1 MRVAPYHV
9 AIVFPADPLQLSA
22 TRVENSRLK
31 EVAHALASA
40 GAEVVSAPFCDEI
53 ASEMEALLAEV
64 DFVLVWYN
72 PFESGRDRS
81 RLNAMLRALASRGVG
96 VSAHPAVIDKMG
108 TKDVLFQTRHL
119 AWGTDA
125 RRFDPIDVT
134 GWWMKSDFYQSDE
147 SRAGKNR
154 GTSPAPHQI
163 RSGTLSK
170 SRIFLH

>member
-1 MRVAPYHV
+1 MPATPYRVA
-9 AIVFPADPLQLSA
+9 ILFPADPAQLSA
-22 TRVENSRLK
+22 TRVEDSRMK
-31 EVAHALASA
+31 EVARALTSA

-53 ASEMEALLAEV
+53 ASEMEARLADV

-72 PFESGRDRS
+72 PFEGGRDRS
-81 RLNAMLRALASRGVG
+81 RLNAMLRALAARGVG
-96 VSAHPAVIDKMG
+96 VSAHPDVIDKMG

-119 AWGTDA
+119 SWGTDA

-134 GWWMKSDFYQSDE
+134 GRRMKSDFCQSDE

-154 GTSPAPHQI
+154 GTSSTPHQI
-163 RSGTLSK
+163 RSGAFSK